1 MKFSKRKEIIITLTM
16 IIQEMLKIRIKGASK
31 INVENM
37 VTIVGSIALIIQG
50 INPEII
56 MVDVTTVVK

>member
-1 MKFSKRKEIIITLTM
+1 M